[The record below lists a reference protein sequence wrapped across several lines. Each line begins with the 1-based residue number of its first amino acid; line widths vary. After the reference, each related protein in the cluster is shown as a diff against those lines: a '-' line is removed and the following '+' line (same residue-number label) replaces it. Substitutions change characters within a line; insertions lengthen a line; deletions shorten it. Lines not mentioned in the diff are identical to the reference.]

1 MSAATQKLFH
11 FKSVIFL
18 TALLLSFCPTV
29 SALAESAP
37 TETEPLGIQSIRV
50 NDKPVTPRRN
60 EVNLGPFPENI
71 AFYFSPSSNSIRPT
85 RIRYKFEGVD
95 NKWRDGPCFMTLTA
109 RFFNANGD
117 QVGQNTFS
125 VSGDSAGWTGSLKTS
140 PLTHR
145 REAVTVPPQASR
157 LWIVISSAGPPETV
171 GVYVVANLVV
181 SKRSDTEAR
190 RILIDSPFEN
200 QTTDTNTAP
209 PGWKTDGIVPS
220 MAKIVTVGQTPVQRA
235 FAIMDDDRGSHA
247 EWRTIMESAPSV
259 SPGDEILIEWNEMY
273 SVGVGTLGSA
283 HFLSL
288 PQGSYTFRVA
298 GFDIFGN
305 PKGPETTLTV
315 LVPPPFWKTSWF
327 WSVVATLAFAVVL
340 GVSRYVTWRRVR
352 HEMLRLKSQQA
363 LDKERLRI
371 AQDIHD
377 DLGARITEISL
388 ASALAQKRTS
398 LTPET
403 SNDFQRISRMSQE
416 LVSALY
422 ETVWA
427 VSPENDNLDALGN
440 YLCQM
445 VNHLCEQAQ
454 LPCRLTVSDLPRDVE
469 VSSQT
474 RHNVILVVKEAIHNV
489 IKHSKASEVHLNV
502 SFEDGFLAIEI
513 RDTGCG
519 FQADKKPSGNG
530 LVNMKRRLTDMGGTC
545 VIQSRPSEGTRVQI
559 RFRVQNLQ
567 HSQDLCTP
575 ETETRSIASDS
586 HC

>member
-1 MSAATQKLFH
+1 MSGSTQKFFH
-11 FKSVIFL
+11 FKGVIVL
-18 TALLLSFCPTV
+18 ATILLSCCSSTLV
-29 SALAESAP
+29 LAESA
-37 TETEPLGIQSIRV
+37 TNVTQPLGIQSIKV
-50 NDKPVTPRRN
+50 NDKSLTPRRN

-71 AFYFSPSSNSIRPT
+71 AFYFSPSSNSIRPA

-95 NKWRDGPCFMTLTA
+95 NTWRDGSCFMTLTA

-125 VSGDSAGWTGSLKTS
+125 VSGESAGWTGSLKTS

-181 SKRSDTEAR
+181 SKRSDTEAP

-200 QTTDTNTAP
+200 QTTDTNTP
-209 PGWKTDGIVPS
+209 PSGWKTDGIVPS

-235 FAIMDDDRGSHA
+235 FAILDGDRGSHA

-259 SPGDEILIEWNEMY
+259 SPGEQILIEWNEMY
-273 SVGVGTLGSA
+273 SIGVGTLGSA
-283 HFLSL
+283 HYPSL
-288 PQGSYTFRVA
+288 RQGSYNFRVA
-298 GFDIFGN
+298 GFDIFGI
-305 PKGPETTLTV
+305 PQGAETTLTV

-327 WSVVATLAFAVVL
+327 WGVVGTLAFAVVL

-398 LTPET
+398 LSSET

-427 VSPENDNLDALGN
+427 VNPENDNLDALGN

-489 IKHSKASEVHLNV
+489 IKHAKASEVHLNV

-519 FQADKKPSGNG
+519 FQVGKQPNGNG
-530 LVNMKRRLTDMGGTC
+530 LVNIKRRLADMGGTC
-545 VIQSRPSEGTRVQI
+545 VIQSQPGEGTRVQL
-559 RFRVQNLQ
+559 RLRVLNPQHPRESVFAGNGDGQNG
-567 HSQDLCTP
+567 
-575 ETETRSIASDS
+575 E
-586 HC
+586 